1 MFKIR
6 QEGVILVMSKPEVK
20 AVLMNI
26 VGGITRCDVVAYG
39 IIEGFNESSVKKPMV
54 VRMMG
59 TNEADG
65 IGILHQAGIDT
76 YRNIEEALAE
86 ILKLIRIVSREQ
98 AELGAEQKK
107 IPAQYQVLLEKLD
120 GMSDQ
125 FARMSE
131 DLLVLKSAVFPAE
144 GEETVQIPETQPPS
158 EKATQEGGQTESEEG
173 DLFPVAPDLSPREV
187 YDMAYS
193 DFRKGNFLLAVE
205 GFSIYLEQF
214 PDSPLADNAKYW
226 IGECYF
232 SQEKYSEAIDHFN
245 DLFINFPQSD
255 TLPAAYLKKG
265 LSLVE
270 LDKKEEALSV
280 FKLLVT
286 KYPLEDEARIDQEK
300 IKELEDTHA

>member
-1 MFKIR
+1 
-6 QEGVILVMSKPEVK
+6 MSKNFYSLILLFLFISPLSVFPGQEKKVYE
-20 AVLMNI
+20 LI
-26 VGGITRCDVVAYG
+26 YQDVQLLRQK
-39 IIEGFNESSVKKPMV
+39 IIQMENKIEQ
-54 VRMMG
+54 
-59 TNEADG
+59 NQAD
-65 IGILHQAGIDT
+65 IQTIKD
-76 YRNIEEALAE
+76 NLAE

-107 IPAQYQVLLEKLD
+107 IPAQYQLLLEKLA

-144 GEETVQIPETQPPS
+144 GQETGKISETLSPS
-158 EKATQEGGQTESEEG
+158 EQATQEGEQTESEEG

-193 DFRKGNFLLAVE
+193 DFRKGNFLLAIE
-205 GFSIYLEQF
+205 GFFIYLEQF

-245 DLFINFPQSD
+245 ELFINFPQSD

-265 LSLVE
+265 LSLIE
-270 LDKKEEALSV
+270 LNKKEEALSV
-280 FKLLVT
+280 FKLLIT
-286 KYPLEDEARIDQEK
+286 KYPLEDEARIAQEK
-300 IKELEDTHA
+300 IKEMEDINA